1 MKKVVRTIWICALSG
16 IAFLG
21 ACCTS
26 RGLSRAEKKK
36 LLKERDA
43 IEKTLAEIPVRD
55 TNSMLVLEDQEMRY
69 GLMNK
74 IDSINFR
81 LGEDIDLAKNVRR
94 RELLYRLDSLH
105 NVQYRFDNTVVYGP
119 PEGMDESY
127 YTRRAY
133 EQSEITKAVQ
143 EAKRELE
150 LLDQPNVEQN
160 LNQ

>member
-1 MKKVVRTIWICALSG
+1 
-16 IAFLG
+16 
-21 ACCTS
+21 
-26 RGLSRAEKKK
+26 
-36 LLKERDA
+36 
-43 IEKTLAEIPVRD
+43 
-55 TNSMLVLEDQEMRY
+55 
-69 GLMNK
+69 MNK

-105 NVQYRFDNTVVYGP
+105 NVQFEFDNTKVYGP
-119 PEGMDESY
+119 PGGMGDTY
-127 YTRRAY
+127 YGIRAY